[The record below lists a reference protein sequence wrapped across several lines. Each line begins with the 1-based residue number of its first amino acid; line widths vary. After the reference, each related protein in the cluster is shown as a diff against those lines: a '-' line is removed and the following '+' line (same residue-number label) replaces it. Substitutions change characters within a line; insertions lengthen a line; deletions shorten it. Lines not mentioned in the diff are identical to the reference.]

1 MAYKIDKPKKNW
13 VTYNEQEIAP
23 KSVNGILQ
31 VVSESEA
38 KQIVADR
45 KEWEDSADE
54 RTLEQIRN
62 IRTNLLNQTDWKVIK
77 ASEQKVP
84 GEELSE
90 EFKTWRQNLRDIPQ
104 DYKVSDYEKLMERD
118 TTTKKLKHSIW
129 QEPKE

>member
-1 MAYKIDKPKKNW
+1 MAYKVDKPKKNW
-13 VTYNEQEIAP
+13 VTYNGQEIAP
-23 KSVNGILQ
+23 KSFNGILQ

-45 KEWEDSADE
+45 KKWEDSADE

-62 IRTNLLNQTDWKVIK
+62 NRDNLLNQTDWKVIK
-77 ASEQKVP
+77 SSEQ

-104 DYKVSDYEKLMERD
+104 DYTEKDWKELIKRD
-118 TTTKKLKHSIW
+118 TATKELKHSVW
-129 QEPKE
+129 KEPKE